1 MPWTGNHA
9 FRKIQTLLF
18 LHKEFNMNI
27 YFRTLSLSV
36 VVFTI
41 GMGSSLLAE
50 SPEEKGLRIAREV
63 DLADVGFGDYTASTK
78 MTLTNKHGQSS
89 VRLMR
94 NRTLEGTTDGDKA
107 LIIFDNPRDVKG
119 SAVLTWTHKAG
130 PDDQWL
136 YLPALKRVKR
146 ISSKNKSGPFMGSEF
161 AYEDLASQE
170 VEKYSYR
177 FLNEEKLEGHDCYVL
192 ERDPVDVNSGYSVQ
206 KVWIRQDRLTQ
217 EKVEFYDRKKSLL
230 KTLTFKDYKQY
241 LDKFWRANSFLMI
254 NHQKGKKTLLEWQD
268 YAFKTGLTEKAFHQ
282 SQLKKA
288 R

>member
-1 MPWTGNHA
+1 
-9 FRKIQTLLF
+9 
-18 LHKEFNMNI
+18 MNI